1 MAIITKSQ
9 INMDAPEIL
18 RFTIDRITSIS
29 PKEIMF
35 ILLPDV
41 TVPTL
46 SQSKISLYTMDSYNW
61 FKTILV

>member
-1 MAIITKSQ
+1 
-9 INMDAPEIL
+9 MDAPEIM
-18 RFTIDRITSIS
+18 RFERTTSIS

-46 SQSKISLYTMDSYNW
+46 SQSKMLLS
-61 FKTILV
+61 VR

>member
-46 SQSKISLYTMDSYNW
+46 SQSKISLIV
-61 FKTILV
+61 K